1 MSLVCRV
8 SVFESFNLLHFAIS
22 HTAIP
27 VVAADHEVQFNR
39 VGKIKNA
46 QSSKSGFSFDLL
58 WADNYCTGELTH
70 GYGRDRTAN
79 ASSSRHAPWTNQ
91 KIDHPTGTATAL

>member
-1 MSLVCRV
+1 
-8 SVFESFNLLHFAIS
+8 VFEFFKLLHFAIS

-27 VVAADHEVQFNR
+27 VATADHEVQFNR

-58 WADNYCTGELTH
+58 WADIYCAGELTH
-70 GYGRDRTAN
+70 GYGRARSAN

-91 KIDHPTGTATAL
+91 KIDHPTGMATAL